1 MKSLLSKFVV
11 LFLIVG
17 LNYSGLL
24 AVSETFAYFNDTETS
39 TGNVFTADSL
49 DFALSVNEYENS
61 IGLGETV
68 SASSVLVNSGGM
80 DFQYV
85 LEAETISGNEDFC
98 NALEL
103 EAKLNGV
110 EKYEGDLMSLGTVA
124 TTSLG
129 TWKFD
134 IELPVD
140 EDSFTNG
147 EECQF
152 DVIFKGW
159 QTNVESY
166 GDGGFTD
173 EERMSFSLIAAK
185 MIVLNEFLPRPAGI
199 AYGFDFG
206 NDSSDMPQ
214 GEWVE
219 LYNNSTQN
227 VNLSGWYIRDST
239 DGEGNKTDITALNT
253 SPATTVISSKSWL
266 VVYMNKPILN
276 NTGDTVR
283 LFDAANNLID
293 SHSYDDPDFCE
304 IEPTPGDENSTDA
317 SGSCASVPPNKSY
330 ARIPDGIGDWVD
342 PVPTPGRPNVLSEN
356 ETVPEEIAVENV
368 ASLSF
373 SETLELAASSVSK
386 FIISDSGQVAS
397 ESQEMTDGEEII
409 TASGSF
415 EIVASSSKGQDEIA
429 NPAPVSSVS
438 VEPLIEPLPEP
449 SPELSPEPSVTP
461 ESTETPA
468 APSSD
473 DEASLAPEGQE
484 PAIPVEPVTVETPTE
499 PVPSP
504 ADPPLPTSPS
514 ENLGGQAVPAPEQA
528 PAPVDSVPADSPSSP
543 PAE

>member
-1 MKSLLSKFVV
+1 MTLPKLKRKARRIWKKSVKRLTFNSLKKIAVIFLL
-11 LFLIVG
+11 VG
-17 LNYSGLL
+17 LNWSGLA
-24 AVSETFAYFNDTETS
+24 AVGQTVSYFNDTETS
-39 TGNVFTADSL
+39 TDNMFTADSL

-110 EKYEGDLMSLGTVA
+110 ERYEGDLMSLGTVA

-199 AYGFDFG
+199 AYGFNFG
-206 NDSSDMPQ
+206 NDSSNMPQ

-219 LYNNSTQN
+219 LYNNSAQN
-227 VNLSGWYIRDST
+227 VNLSGWYIRDNT

-253 SPATTVISSKSWL
+253 SPAGTIIEGKGWL
-266 VVYMNKPILN
+266 VVYMNKAILN

-356 ETVPEEIAVENV
+356 ETVPEEVAVENV

-373 SETLELAASSVSK
+373 SETLELAANTVSE
-386 FIISDSGQVAS
+386 FIISDSGQIAS
-397 ESQEMTDGEEII
+397 GSQEMTIGEEIV

-415 EIVASSSKGQDEIA
+415 EIVASPSEGQDEIA
-429 NPAPVSSVS
+429 NPAPVASES
-438 VEPLIEPLPEP
+438 VEPLVEPLP
-449 SPELSPEPSVTP
+449 SPEASPEVTP
-461 ESTETPA
+461 EPA
-468 APSSD
+468 DDDGSIQAPT
-473 DEASLAPEGQE
+473 E
-484 PAIPVEPVTVETPTE
+484 PAIPIESVIIEAPAE
-499 PVPSP
+499 PVPPP

-514 ENLGGQAVPAPEQA
+514 ENLGGQAAPADSA
-528 PAPVDSVPADSPSSP
+528 PAPAA